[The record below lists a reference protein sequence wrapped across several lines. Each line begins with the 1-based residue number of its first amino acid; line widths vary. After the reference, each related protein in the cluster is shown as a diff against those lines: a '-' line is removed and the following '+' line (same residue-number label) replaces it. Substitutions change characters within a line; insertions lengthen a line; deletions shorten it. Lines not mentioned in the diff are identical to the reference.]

1 MNIFLIRLKKQ
12 KRLEIVEK
20 SQEMC
25 ESYLLKSENCM
36 KSARILSKES
46 IYENSIIDSYYA
58 MYNCVLALFF
68 KCGIKCENHTGSIII
83 LKEIF
88 NLPRLAEPLK
98 DAKKSRID
106 SQYYIPNTK
115 EEADQDSAEKAI
127 KKSEEFILQ
136 LKTFISAIKT
146 SEMER
151 IRKDLELLENK
162 EQSRKTEKKN

>member
-1 MNIFLIRLKKQ
+1 MNIFLIKLKKQ
-12 KRLEIVEK
+12 KRLEMVGK

-36 KSARILSKES
+36 KSAKILLKES

-83 LKEIF
+83 LREIF
-88 NLPRLAEPLK
+88 KLPQLAAVLE

-106 SQYYIPNTK
+106 SQYYISDTK
-115 EEADQDSAEKAI
+115 IEADQAAAEKAI
-127 KKSEEFILQ
+127 KNSENFILE

-146 SEMER
+146 SEIER
-151 IRKDLELLENK
+151 MRMDLEPSQNNN
-162 EQSRKTEKKN
+162 QSKKTEQKK

>member
-1 MNIFLIRLKKQ
+1 MNRFLIKLKTQ
-12 KRLEIVEK
+12 KKLEIVEK

-25 ESYLLKSENCM
+25 DSYLLKSENCM
-36 KSARILSKES
+36 KSAKILLKES
-46 IYENSIIDSYYA
+46 IYENSIIDSNYA

-88 NLPRLAEPLK
+88 TLPQLAESLE

-106 SQYYIPNTK
+106 SQYYVSDNK
-115 EEADQDSAEKAI
+115 EEANQDTTEKAI
-127 KKSEEFILQ
+127 KNSENFILQ

-146 SEMER
+146 SEIES
-151 IRKDLELLENK
+151 IRKKLESSENNKQSKKIENK
-162 EQSRKTEKKN
+162 K